1 MELKNCSE
9 CGKIFVHPTRD
20 VCDGCHQKEED
31 DFKKVKE
38 YLWKKLKSNVE
49 EVHEAT
55 EVSIKRIH
63 KFIREGR
70 LNTGNMAPLFL
81 ECETCGAQITEGR
94 FCEACR
100 GKMVRNFGFDAPANT
115 PAKELAAEDTT
126 KRSKMF
132 TADRINKK

>member
-1 MELKNCSE
+1 MDLKNCAE

-20 VCDGCHQKEED
+20 VCDACHQKEED

-38 YLWKKLKSNVE
+38 YLWKKIKSNVE

-55 EVSIKRIH
+55 EVPLKRIH

-70 LNTGNMAPLFL
+70 LNTGGLAPLYL
-81 ECETCGAQITEGR
+81 ECETCGAPITEGR

-100 GKMVRNFGFDAPANT
+100 GKMVRDFGIDAPPANAPKT
-115 PAKELAAEDTT
+115 VPNDETAR
-126 KRSKMF
+126 RSKMF